1 MGAVIPRASSITH
14 QHILSVVNT
23 EVCEVTPGRPVRI
36 LDAGCG
42 NGKLVA
48 YLTRALGVL
57 RPEVEWEVYGF
68 DVHDHGVQAEG
79 YIQQTLD
86 FLHSD
91 VPGIE
96 WKERIAC
103 VGSTESWPYADDF
116 FDVVVSNQVLEHVR
130 DHARFFRE
138 NARVLRNGGFAV
150 HLFPL
155 GHYLYETHLNLPFV
169 HWIGD
174 HDLLYRYIRFLSRL
188 GLGKYRSSRR
198 VSGVSLDEYSERHA
212 DYLYH
217 YTSYLSQ
224 TQALGLARTAG
235 LRASYRYTPYFY
247 AAKLRSL
254 LRLSPRYLYP
264 HRRSGILTWLG
275 TLILRHVSCI
285 TLFLQKKETYR
296 GR

>member
-1 MGAVIPRASSITH
+1 MGEVIPRASSITH
-14 QHILSVVNT
+14 QHIVSVVNT
-23 EVCEVTPGRPVRI
+23 EFCQVTPGRTVRI

-42 NGKLVA
+42 NGKLIA

-57 RPEVEWEVYGF
+57 QPSVAWEIYGF
-68 DVHDHGVQAEG
+68 DVHDHGVQAQG
-79 YIQQTLD
+79 YMQQTMD
-86 FLHSD
+86 WLHAE
-91 VPGIE
+91 VPEVE
-96 WKERIAC
+96 WERRIATI
-103 VGSTESWPYADDF
+103 STSEPWPYSDGF

-130 DHARFFRE
+130 DHARFFHE
-138 NARVLRNGGFAV
+138 NARVLSNGGFAV

-174 HDLLYRYIRFLSRL
+174 HDLIFRYIRFLSRL

-198 VSGVSLDEYSERHA
+198 ASGVSLDEYSERHA

-224 TQALGLARTAG
+224 SQALGLARAAG

-247 AAKLRSL
+247 TAKLRSL
-254 LRLSPRYLYP
+254 LRLSAPYLYP
-264 HRRSGILTWLG
+264 RRRSGILNWLE
-275 TLILRHVSCI
+275 TLILRHVSSI
-285 TLFLQKKETYR
+285 TLFLEKKETYR
-296 GR
+296 G

>member
-23 EVCEVTPGRPVRI
+23 EICDVAGGETIRI

-48 YLTRALGVL
+48 YLTRALDVL
-57 RPEVEWEVYGF
+57 RPEVKWEVYGF
-68 DVHDHGVQAEG
+68 DVHDHGVQAQG

-86 FLHSD
+86 FLNSD
-91 VPGIE
+91 APEIE
-96 WKERIAC
+96 WESRIAS
-103 VGSTESWPYADDF
+103 VGTTEPWPYPDGF

-130 DHARFFRE
+130 DHARFFYE

-174 HDLLYRYIRFLSRL
+174 HDLLYRYIRLLSRV
-188 GLGKYRSSRR
+188 GLGKYRRARR
-198 VSGVSLDEYSERHA
+198 STGISLDEYSERHA
-212 DYLYH
+212 DYIWH

-224 TQALGLARTAG
+224 AEAVRLARFAG
-235 LRASYRYTPYFY
+235 LRAAYRYTPCFY
-247 AAKLRSL
+247 SAKLRSL
-254 LRLSPRYLYP
+254 LRLSPRYVYRR
-264 HRRSGILTWLG
+264 RRSGILNWVG
-275 TLILRHVSCI
+275 TRILRHVSCI
-285 TLFLQKKETYR
+285 TLFLEKKETYR
-296 GR
+296 GQ